1 MEKDKKGIVIKTL
14 AVLAL
19 LFVFAILCGIWALLL
34 AVLFGICFAAVWLH
48 EVFTKREEPEHAAP
62 IPVKAAALPTE
73 RDVKKLAYSII
84 LRRITELVTAEY
96 PDARWVWEAPNAKQ
110 QIECGEDLFILLNRA
125 GGYRRAKVNI
135 RNLQV
140 LGVEFRDTQTQDTTG
155 SEEMTDDAQP
165 GAEEQDENY
174 ELLAFEWV
182 DAHIIE
188 LNERC
193 NEAIGNGITELLLQ
207 SDELPVPDS
216 WPDICREL
224 ERADIKE
231 AAAVPEGIKINLL
244 Q

>member
-14 AVLAL
+14 AILAL

-34 AVLFGICFAAVWLH
+34 AVLFGICFAAVWLQ

-110 QIECGEDLFILLNRA
+110 QIKCGEDLFILLNRA
-125 GGYRRAKVNI
+125 GGYRRVKVNI

-231 AAAVPEGIKINLL
+231 AVAVPEGIKINLL